1 MISNRYNVTLPT
13 ALHDRVKAEA
23 NSRGLKLSGAIQ
35 QALTWWLVLVKLRG
49 NGVRIL
55 VEENG
60 VTKELILS

>member
-1 MISNRYNVTLPT
+1 MISRYNVTLPT
-13 ALHDRVKAEA
+13 TLHDHVKAEA

>member
-1 MISNRYNVTLPT
+1 MISNRYNVTLPVV
-13 ALHDRVKAEA
+13 LHNIVKAEA
-23 NSRGLKLSGAIQ
+23 ASRGLKVSGAIQ
-35 QALTWWLVLVKLRG
+35 QALTWWLVLAKLRS

>member
-1 MISNRYNVTLPT
+1 MISRYNVTLPT